1 MYTTVFEN
9 FVSCY
14 QYMET
19 CRQNNPLTMQ
29 VLAPFLCLLVSLAL
43 RKYTDTLVFHS
54 VLDGMFRLRLLMQ
67 DEDQ

>member
-1 MYTTVFEN
+1 MYTTVFKN

-29 VLAPFLCLLVSLAL
+29 VLAL

-67 DEDQ
+67 DQDQ

>member
-29 VLAPFLCLLVSLAL
+29 VLAL
-43 RKYTDTLVFHS
+43 RKYTDTL
-54 VLDGMFRLRLLMQ
+54 MFRLRLLMQ

>member
-1 MYTTVFEN
+1 MYTTVFKN

-14 QYMET
+14 QYMAT

-29 VLAPFLCLLVSLAL
+29 VLAL